1 MTIYG
6 QLEGRKDLSIAQK
19 KGLAPVPEEPVIDV
33 DASDVGSDI
42 YSKKWGKIWLLCAFL
57 LTWNLSFTIIF
68 FILDV
73 TIFEQEVNFDLVLR
87 YG

>member
-19 KGLAPVPEEPVIDV
+19 KGLAPVPEESVIDV

-42 YSKKWGKIWLLCAFL
+42 HSKK
-57 LTWNLSFTIIF
+57 
-68 FILDV
+68 
-73 TIFEQEVNFDLVLR
+73 
-87 YG
+87 